1 MEKTNAFVIGT
12 LTLMVLLIA
21 GVICAYVWGGLD
33 FLCTAI
39 IVVLVIVIAAFLIMY
54 FVFGTYYFVK
64 QKDATHLD
72 SGLSLDDVTE
82 VDREME
88 KK

>member
-1 MEKTNAFVIGT
+1 MEKTNAFVIGA

-21 GVICAYVWGGLD
+21 GVVCAYVWGGLD
-33 FLCTAI
+33 LLCTAI
-39 IVVLVIVIAAFLIMY
+39 LVVIVIVVVAFLLMY
-54 FVFGTYYFVK
+54 FVFGAYYFVK
-64 QKDATHLD
+64 QKDTTHLD
-72 SGLSLDDVTE
+72 SGLSLEDVSE

>member
-1 MEKTNAFVIGT
+1 MLFRSIVI
-12 LTLMVLLIA
+12 I
-21 GVICAYVWGGLD
+21 
-33 FLCTAI
+33 
-39 IVVLVIVIAAFLIMY
+39 IAAFLILY

-64 QKDATHLD
+64 QKDTTHVD
-72 SGLSLDDVTE
+72 SGMSLGDVSE